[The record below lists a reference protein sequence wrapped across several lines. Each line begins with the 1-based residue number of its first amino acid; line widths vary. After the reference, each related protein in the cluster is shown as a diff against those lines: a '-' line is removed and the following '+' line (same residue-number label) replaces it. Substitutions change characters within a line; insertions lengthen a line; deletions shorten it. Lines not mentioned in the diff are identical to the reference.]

1 MYDLV
6 PNQRAFESLL
16 QEYSVVPIQQ
26 KVLLDTETPI
36 SIYNR
41 FQHYDEIFLL
51 ESSPGHDRYSYIGF
65 DHYQI
70 LACYESHVEITSGL
84 DRTVR
89 REPGHVFECLERLT
103 ERYRGPRDARNKYT
117 NGIVGFL
124 TYECVQFIEAIDFP
138 EKRSLE
144 LPLAKFMLPRN
155 IVVLDHLDHSITV
168 VRNVFAEE
176 HVPGSGSPYD
186 RECAAMHQIIE
197 ELLAPPE
204 AVEAL
209 VFTDNASSAQETMS
223 NITREQYLQNSS
235 TCKEYICDG
244 DIFQIQLSRRISM
257 PFTGGSF
264 DLYRYL
270 RHINPSPFM
279 FYLKFQDECLVG
291 ASPELL
297 VKVEDNKMYLR
308 PIAGTRKRNSS
319 DRPESE
325 IIHELKNDPKEKAEH
340 IMLVDLARNEIARVC
355 QSGSVHV
362 TELMGIE
369 KYSHVIH
376 MVSYVEGEMQ
386 EQYGVL
392 DALKSSFP
400 AGTVTGAPKIRAME
414 IITELETEQREFYAG
429 GILFMDFQG
438 NLKSSITIR
447 SMLVKDGMVHTQAAA
462 GTVYDSIPEM
472 EYLETENK
480 MRACLQTMS
489 KKRT

>member
-1 MYDLV
+1 MYELY
-6 PNQRAFESLL
+6 PNQERFQSLS
-16 QEYSVVPIQQ
+16 QTYNVISIQK

-36 SIYNR
+36 SIYRR
-41 FQHYDEIFLL
+41 FEHYDEIFLL

-65 DHYQI
+65 DNYKTITCHD
-70 LACYESHVEITSGL
+70 SHVEISTGVDNEVSRESGN
-84 DRTVR
+84 
-89 REPGHVFECLERLT
+89 VFEILERLNK
-103 ERYRGPRDARNKYT
+103 RYQSPPDDINKYT

-124 TYECVQFIEAIDFP
+124 TYECVQYIEKIQFP
-138 EKRSLE
+138 PKRTLE
-144 LPLAKFMLPRN
+144 LPMAKFILPRN
-155 IVVLDHLDHSITV
+155 IIVLDHLDHSITV
-168 VRNVFAEE
+168 VRNVFLEEGDAGSELVYDKECSALLEVMDKLLQPLATVESLEFADDDQMAE
-176 HVPGSGSPYD
+176 
-186 RECAAMHQIIE
+186 
-197 ELLAPPE
+197 L
-204 AVEAL
+204 
-209 VFTDNASSAQETMS
+209 TT
-223 NITREQYLQNSS
+223 NITRDVYLHNSS

-244 DIFQIQLSRRISM
+244 DIFQIQLSRRISTAY
-257 PFTGGSF
+257 TGSTF

-279 FYLKFQDECLVG
+279 FFIKFKEECLVG

-297 VKVEDNKMYLR
+297 VKVEDHKMYLR

-340 IMLVDLARNEIARVC
+340 IMLVDLARNEVARVC
-355 QSGSVHV
+355 KAGSVRV

-386 EQYGVL
+386 DQYDSL

-414 IITELETEQREFYAG
+414 IISELETEQREFYAG

-447 SMLVKDGMVHTQAAA
+447 SMLVKDGKIHTQAAA

-480 MRACLQTMS
+480 MKACLTTMS
-489 KKRT
+489 KKRTR